1 MPFGSEFA
9 FLFFH
14 QPREIAMKTP
24 RRHLIRC
31 AIAASLLAGTALLS
45 APASAGSLLDELKSK
60 KQIVVGTEAQF
71 APFEYV
77 NDGRIVG
84 YGPDLM
90 NLILADL
97 PGVAVKQLDLPFQ
110 GILPGLAAKR
120 FDFVITS
127 VTMTKERADKFAF
140 TLPIADATVSLVKRK
155 ADAALAKPDDIS
167 GKVVGSQA
175 GSAQLK
181 ALQSFDAKLK
191 AAGRPGVKEIR
202 EYTGFDEAYADLAA
216 GRLDAVAQSLSNLST
231 LVKTRGDLYA
241 VVPESIGPKTYFGWV
256 GRKDSDSASLVK
268 FFNDGIAKAA
278 RSGKLKE
285 LQLKW
290 FGFTMDTP
298 VDAVPVPSM

>member
-1 MPFGSEFA
+1 MN
-9 FLFFH
+9 
-14 QPREIAMKTP
+14 TT
-24 RRHLIRC
+24 RRHLARL
-31 AIAASLLAGTALLS
+31 AFATSLLAC
-45 APASAGSLLDELKSK
+45 GSLFATHAIADSLLGELKAK

-71 APFEYV
+71 PPFEYV
-77 NDGRIVG
+77 QDGKIVG

-90 NLILADL
+90 HLIMADM

-127 VTMTKERADKFAF
+127 VTMTKDRADKFAF

-155 ADAALAKPDDIS
+155 ADASLTKAADVG

-181 ALQSFDAKLK
+181 ALQAYDAKLK
-191 AAGRPGVKEIR
+191 AAGRPGIKEIR

-216 GRLDAVAQSLSNLST
+216 GRLDVVAQALSNLST
-231 LVKTRGDLYA
+231 LVKTRGDVYA
-241 VVPESIGPKTYFGWV
+241 VIPEPIGPKTYFGWV
-256 GRKDSDSASLVK
+256 GRKDANSAALVK

-285 LQLKW
+285 LQMKW

-298 VDAVPVPSM
+298 VDAVPVPTM